1 MSATTNEI
9 SCNLNSACDCV
20 HVLSSMVQV
29 MAQRA
34 GVSDK
39 QTNRMVLAVDELFA
53 NIAQH
58 GYHGRE
64 GKVDMHAY
72 CKDGALSFELRDYA
86 EPVDDA
92 GLLSADPPQPGVEIS
107 PGGLGLH
114 LMYAVMDIVEHEALA
129 DGNRW
134 RLIKY
139 LHKENNDET

>member
-1 MSATTNEI
+1 MSDSENQI

-29 MAQRA
+29 MGQRA
-34 GVSDK
+34 GISDK

-58 GYHGRE
+58 GYDGRE
-64 GKVDMHAY
+64 GKVDMHAD
-72 CKDGALSFELRDYA
+72 CKDGVLSFELRDYA
-86 EPVDDA
+86 APVHDA
-92 GLLSADPPQPGVEIS
+92 AELYTGAPQTDAEIS

-114 LMYAVMDIVEHEALA
+114 LIHTVMDIVEHEALT

-134 RLIKY
+134 RLVKY
-139 LHKENNDET
+139 LHGGETNEA